1 MTEKIV
7 TREFELCHK
16 LANEYFHLYLNLC
29 TRSFTRNVSNERFI
43 IFIYYKID
51 GIIDIDNEVWMLKK

>member
-7 TREFELCHK
+7 MREFELCHK